1 MDRIYKINLT
11 IKIAKEEAFGKKD
24 ASEDKKEENMKR
36 SRVMALIMA
45 AIFTMTGTFAG
56 MPMGAQAAD
65 NTAPASPTG
74 LRTEM
79 LEYAYGLNT
88 KNPAFSWMVNDTDQ
102 GEVQTA
108 YRILVSSTS
117 ALGGDVL
124 DTGWVESSE
133 SSFVHADA
141 LAEKLADNE
150 LYYWQVQTKDAGGAK
165 ALCQRRGH
173 S

>member
-1 MDRIYKINLT
+1 
-11 IKIAKEEAFGKKD
+11 
-24 ASEDKKEENMKR
+24 MKR

-65 NTAPASPTG
+65 NTAPAPPTG

-117 ALGGDVL
+117 ALGGMCWIPA
-124 DTGWVESSE
+124 GWNHQK
-133 SSFVHADA
+133 VHSYMRMRWP
-141 LAEKLADNE
+141 KS
-150 LYYWQVQTKDAGGAK
+150 W
-165 ALCQRRGH
+165 
-173 S
+173 